1 MTDLTTLLHTT
12 FGFPAFRA
20 NQEAVCRA
28 VIAGR
33 DALLVMPT
41 GAGKSLCYQLPA
53 IARGGTALVVSP
65 LIALMDDQAA
75 KLTAAG
81 LRVARIHSNLSRD
94 DARTACR
101 DYLSGSLDF
110 LFIAPERMRVPGFP
124 EMLARRKPTL
134 VAIDEAHCISVW
146 GHDFRPDYRTLGDH
160 LPALRPAPI
169 LALTATATPTVQK
182 DIVAQ
187 LQLHNPALFIHGFRR
202 SNLAIEVVELSKPR
216 RHEFTVKLLSSPAAR
231 PAIVYTPSRRDSE
244 ALAADLNRHFPA
256 AAYHAGLDASV
267 RQSVQ
272 RKFQSGKLEVVVATI
287 AFGMGIDKADVRTI
301 VHTALPASVEAFYQE
316 IGRAGRD
323 GLPSRSVLLHS
334 FVDRKIHE
342 SFLDR
347 DYPPASDLARVAAV
361 LTDDFLMP
369 EPLCRKLKMAPDLFT
384 KSVEKL
390 AAQGAVQLDFAG
402 NVRLADEARRADSN
416 PASPASWR
424 AAYEAQIA
432 FRRSQIDR
440 MVAFAETQQC
450 RMTAIIRHFGDTA
463 DAHRPCGICDFCSPA
478 TTTAQTF
485 RPPTPEDLRQLMFI
499 LQELDDRSRS
509 TGKLFTALSEGALRN
524 TAAGKDRKTFDT
536 LLDALSRA
544 ALIALTP
551 DTFTNPEGNVITY
564 KKAALTHE
572 GREAAA
578 TGILLTYNILLPDT
592 NEVASTKKKASRSSV
607 KSASSHT
614 PSKSSPPREINK
626 SVYSEDQKTLE
637 KALLV
642 WRKEEAKRAA
652 IPEFFIL
659 SAAVLHG
666 IVTQCPTSLS
676 QLLTISG
683 IGPEKADRFGAAI
696 IAICR
701 AATTNVSP
709 SASLPEMKPSS
720 RPARSEVEGP
730 PHFSRPIVSIDE
742 SPAILKKRLKR
753 IAEDFTPIK
762 EFSKKTR
769 LRSHEYN
776 DATNRRIDFEDD
788 LRLFAKDQSEK
799 LNLTEAAI
807 LSASAIKDILNFRP
821 RTQDDLDQLPN
832 LRGDLPASFYKSL
845 LITCTAGYKPQQEPV
860 KQPRMQVA
868 LPSTAVKEP
877 TSPIQLFSEP
887 TPTFHRTRTTAP
899 SDPAA
904 ALTPAQQLLDAELRA
919 WRKSEAERIGLPQF
933 FVLGSSALRSIVL
946 LCPKSIAQL
955 QTISGI
961 GPEKAE
967 KFGPAI
973 LALCNA

>member
-28 VIAGR
+28 VIDGR

-53 IARGGTALVVSP
+53 IARTGTALVVSP

-75 KLTAAG
+75 KLSAAG

-94 DARTACR
+94 DARIACR

-134 VAIDEAHCISVW
+134 IAIDEAHCISVW

-187 LQLHNPALFIHGFRR
+187 LQLHDPALFIHGFRR

-244 ALAADLNRHFPA
+244 ALAAELARHFPA

-267 RQSVQ
+267 RQRVQ
-272 RKFQSGKLEVVVATI
+272 RAFQSGKLEVVVATI

-334 FVDRKIHE
+334 YADRKIHE
-342 SFLDR
+342 SFLER

-463 DAHRPCGICDFCSPA
+463 DAHRPCGICDFCSPS

-485 RPPTPEDLRQLMFI
+485 APPTTEESRQLNAI
-499 LQELDDRSRS
+499 LRELSGSPGRSPS
-509 TGKLFTALSEGALRN
+509 TGKLYSALSEGALRG
-524 TAAGKDRKTFDT
+524 TAAAKDRKLFDV
-536 LLDALSRA
+536 LLDALARA
-544 ALIALTP
+544 GLITLIP
-551 DTFTNPEGNVITY
+551 DTFTNPEGNVIPY

-572 GREAAA
+572 GRSPDASQLIGVVLPATSVDTPTKSTRKHVASRATGTNPRALRRATENASADDSQSARKSSGRRDADRTPEEQLEHRQIENARVAKRAELTDAYSPEQKELDKKLREWRKTEAAA
-578 TGILLTYNILLPDT
+578 NGRPAFFVLTDAILIK
-592 NEVASTKKKASRSSV
+592 VV
-607 KSASSHT
+607 M
-614 PSKSSPPREINK
+614 
-626 SVYSEDQKTLE
+626 
-637 KALLV
+637 
-642 WRKEEAKRAA
+642 AA
-652 IPEFFIL
+652 
-659 SAAVLHG
+659 
-666 IVTQCPTSLS
+666 PTSLS
-676 QLLTISG
+676 QLLSISG
-683 IGPEKADRFGAAI
+683 IGQEKADRFGAAI

-701 AATTNVSP
+701 ESSHADDFSVARTVKAQPPKYRAVPRDPLPVS
-709 SASLPEMKPSS
+709 
-720 RPARSEVEGP
+720 
-730 PHFSRPIVSIDE
+730 
-742 SPAILKKRLKR
+742 
-753 IAEDFTPIK
+753 TIK
-762 EFSKKTR
+762 E
-769 LRSHEYN
+769 RS
-776 DATNRRIDFEDD
+776 
-788 LRLFAKDQSEK
+788 
-799 LNLTEAAI
+799 
-807 LSASAIKDILNFRP
+807 
-821 RTQDDLDQLPN
+821 
-832 LRGDLPASFYKSL
+832 
-845 LITCTAGYKPQQEPV
+845 
-860 KQPRMQVA
+860 
-868 LPSTAVKEP
+868 
-877 TSPIQLFSEP
+877 SPIQQFGEP
-887 TPTFHRTRTTAP
+887 TPTFHRPRPTP

-904 ALTPAQQLLDAELRA
+904 ELTPAQQLLDANLRA

-933 FVLGSSALRSIVL
+933 FVLGSSTLRSIVL
-946 LCPKSIAQL
+946 LRPRSVAHL
-955 QTISGI
+955 QSISGI

-967 KFGPAI
+967 KFGAAI